1 MRLIFVALLWIG
13 TFSASNKLI
22 LCCMMM
28 RFVPA
33 VRSQFNV
40 SKNAI
45 VRRKKK
51 KTIYVFSKALV
62 IWSFISFLRVL
73 VRSPAGTTVACLC
86 SFTRYHFTCLQRS
99 LNRWNYTIYCPYLVF
114 MFKNGISGPFG
125 PHNTSTA
132 PLYAMALYS
141 HFPFAFQFTESGV
154 HSTLTTTHKPSPSPS
169 QLVLWVNRSSTHTTQ
184 HSTHKFTAFPFI
196 NKVVSYLPFIMVTKD
211 KHRQQQKKKTNEKKS
226 IPKQDILLLVA
237 WAQFVFYKNRFL
249 FIAVCNKYILR
260 PFVEQQT

>member
-1 MRLIFVALLWIG
+1 
-13 TFSASNKLI
+13 
-22 LCCMMM
+22 
-28 RFVPA
+28 
-33 VRSQFNV
+33 
-40 SKNAI
+40 
-45 VRRKKK
+45 
-51 KTIYVFSKALV
+51 
-62 IWSFISFLRVL
+62 
-73 VRSPAGTTVACLC
+73 
-86 SFTRYHFTCLQRS
+86 
-99 LNRWNYTIYCPYLVF
+99 

-211 KHRQQQKKKTNEKKS
+211 KHRQQQKKKTNEKKAYLS
-226 IPKQDILLLVA
+226 RIFFCSWREHNLCFIKIAFYSLQFAINIFSGRLLNNKHSFVPLDYIAIAIYSFRILCALLCV
-237 WAQFVFYKNRFL
+237 RFS
-249 FIAVCNKYILR
+249 
-260 PFVEQQT
+260 

>member
-62 IWSFISFLRVL
+62 IWSFISFLRVWSDRLQARPLHAFAVLHDTTSL
-73 VRSPAGTTVACLC
+73 VCSAAWIDETTQFIARIWCSCSKMAYPAHLVHTTPAQRHCMRWPYIRISLLRS
-86 SFTRYHFTCLQRS
+86 SS
-99 LNRWNYTIYCPYLVF
+99 LNQVCIR
-114 MFKNGISGPFG
+114 
-125 PHNTSTA
+125 
-132 PLYAMALYS
+132 
-141 HFPFAFQFTESGV
+141 
-154 HSTLTTTHKPSPSPS
+154 LTTTHKPSPSPS

-211 KHRQQQKKKTNEKKS
+211 KHRQQQKKKTNEKKH
-226 IPKQDILLLVA
+226 
-237 WAQFVFYKNRFL
+237 
-249 FIAVCNKYILR
+249 
-260 PFVEQQT
+260 T